1 MFADQGRD
9 FGRRVSETR
18 NSRWGELQIIYVR
31 AGLQACVDQRERLS
45 STGARTNFQF
55 EWRLS
60 AYVFVYLIC
69 TAPLYG
75 GST

>member
-1 MFADQGRD
+1 MYVLAFKH
-9 FGRRVSETR
+9 VSTSVNDYLTR
-18 NSRWGELQIIYVR
+18 
-31 AGLQACVDQRERLS
+31 AHER
-45 STGARTNFQF
+45 NFQF